1 VSLRA
6 SVDAN
11 CAAQAR
17 LRDEISLL
25 ETGAKKS
32 AAQERLTALDTKLIA
47 LNVEISMRLM
57 QNAAQS

>member
-1 VSLRA
+1 
-6 SVDAN
+6 VDAN